1 MKLPTALILTK
12 LQDSFASPETISFW
26 ELPEFIK
33 TLNSS
38 GFSALRHSLYFYSL
52 LMQPIFFCSM
62 VLIGAAF
69 SLRSPRTGMALRLM
83 IIGGIVGFS
92 IYFFGD
98 LISAL
103 GAAGILPTLI
113 SALVP
118 VTVSMLIGIML
129 ILHLEDG

>member
-1 MKLPTALILTK
+1 
-12 LQDSFASPETISFW
+12 
-26 ELPEFIK
+26 
-33 TLNSS
+33 
-38 GFSALRHSLYFYSL
+38 
-52 LMQPIFFCSM
+52 
-62 VLIGAAF
+62 
-69 SLRSPRTGMALRLM
+69 MALRLM